1 MLQISVFNTSSPLS
15 IILKRF
21 IFGDVFPDFVH
32 FLLPFIQQRV
42 ISGDVFPDL
51 VHVRGNSE
59 EPGDVPGSSL
69 QLGNDRLGTVVGLP
83 HAQTH
88 HSRLQ
93 DQQKVPKFV
102 RSSHRANQ
110 LILTGQRWARGSP
123 YLRARML
130 LESL

>member
-1 MLQISVFNTSSPLS
+1 M
-15 IILKRF
+15 
-21 IFGDVFPDFVH
+21 
-32 FLLPFIQQRV
+32 
-42 ISGDVFPDL
+42 FPDL
-51 VHVRGNSE
+51 VHVRGDSQE
-59 EPGDVPGSSL
+59 SGDVSGSPL
-69 QLGNDRLGTVVGLP
+69 QLGDDLLGFAVGLP